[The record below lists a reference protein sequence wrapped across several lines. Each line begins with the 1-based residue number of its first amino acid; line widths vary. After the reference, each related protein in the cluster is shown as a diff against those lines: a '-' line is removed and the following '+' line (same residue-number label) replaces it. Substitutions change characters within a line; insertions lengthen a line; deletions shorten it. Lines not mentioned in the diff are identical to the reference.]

1 MKEIIITASVL
12 ILCVMLIRHFFKGK
26 ISNRLQYALWLL
38 VAIRLII
45 PVSAQ
50 LYLSLGE
57 IDEFRIMD
65 LVRRLEGD
73 FGDITERLE
82 QPVSFTMN
90 MNSPVGQQIIKNML
104 EEEMEYIGGADGST
118 SIFLAGSVGFT
129 WLDILRWIWFGGMG
143 VMAVWMAAVNLRFCR
158 KLRRERQDF
167 VLPEEVTGRL
177 HPKVL
182 ASLRRGGVYTVKE
195 LVSPCLYGIPGL
207 EAVYLPEA
215 VTGEEDRLCHV
226 LTHEICHKR
235 HGDGFWSFVRNM
247 LLLCYWFHP
256 LVWAAAVL
264 SKRDCELACDEGA
277 LLLLGEQERIGY
289 GKTLLSIITGRGRF
303 SDFACTATTM
313 TGSGRSVK
321 ERIRCIAEKPRVL
334 GAAVAAVLILITAAS
349 VLVFTKNP
357 QFVGGTWDGGTIY
370 VMTEDKRIMLSD
382 SIAGISGYTTEEG
395 NKKNLIIY
403 QVASDQEVGRFCTVS
418 YEEAV
423 ALVDAGRSVVPLGTY
438 GKNGQLREYMG
449 LATAEVTQHE
459 YFPSGEDME
468 KDTDYIE
475 GTEGVTGEIE
485 GAPQTEEEQES
496 SIKRSEK
503 DPFAFDGRTEWEED
517 ETYESAK
524 KPFAF
529 DGKNEWGIEEPQ
541 QVEQEAE
548 AGQSAVP
555 GTDSNTEESTT
566 YVIPEEMAE
575 PDMAHEEAATYLP
588 NEAAAETDDSAIY
601 LPDEADTETDGSTI
615 YLPDETITTTY
626 YPYYMGLTDCY
637 IYLTADHAGVK
648 DRDLE
653 EMHYID
659 NELKAAAGAVIVTS
673 INRDITEKTFQSLAE
688 HRTQYLGDASA
699 VVALVN
705 ALPFPE
711 GISYKGTELTTD
723 DSEKK
728 SLRILC
734 EPTEADLDMRYVNRD
749 VLRFDGVMLF
759 AVIGNLEECVFA
771 VTGGDGSLLEE
782 TVYDRAELTEWIGVD
797 SLWRDLDGEELQVWL
812 KELHQRVIISL
823 YQALDYLDP

>member
-57 IDEFRIMD
+57 VDEFRIMD

-90 MNSPVGQQIIKNML
+90 MNSPVSQQIIKNML
-104 EEEMEYIGGADGST
+104 EEEMEYIGGADGPT

-289 GKTLLSIITGRGRF
+289 GKTLLSIITDRGRF

-370 VMTEDKRIMLSD
+370 VMTEDKRIMLPD

-548 AGQSAVP
+548 AVQSAVP

-626 YPYYMGLTDCY
+626 YPYHMGLTDCY

-823 YQALDYLDP
+823 YQVLDLEP

>member
-12 ILCVMLIRHFFKGK
+12 IVCVMLIRHFFKGK

-104 EEEMEYIGGADGST
+104 EEEMEYIGGADGPT

-177 HPKVL
+177 HPRVL
-182 ASLRRGGVYTVKE
+182 ASLRRGRVYTVEE

-370 VMTEDKRIMLSD
+370 VMTEDKRIMLPD

-418 YEEAV
+418 YEEAA

-449 LATAEVTQHE
+449 LAMAEVTQHE

-548 AGQSAVP
+548 AVQSAVP

-626 YPYYMGLTDCY
+626 YPYHMGLTDCY

-673 INRDITEKTFQSLAE
+673 INRDITENTFQSLAE

-734 EPTEADLDMRYVNRD
+734 EPTEADLDIRYVNRD

>member
-104 EEEMEYIGGADGST
+104 EEEMEYIGGADGPT

-370 VMTEDKRIMLSD
+370 VMTEDKRIMLPD

-485 GAPQTEEEQES
+485 GVPQTEEEQES

-548 AGQSAVP
+548 AVQSAVP

-588 NEAAAETDDSAIY
+588 NEAAAETDDSAVY
-601 LPDEADTETDGSTI
+601 LPDETDTETDGTTV
-615 YLPDETITTTY
+615 YLPDEKITTTY
-626 YPYYMGLTDCY
+626 YPYNMGLTDCY

>member
-104 EEEMEYIGGADGST
+104 EEEMEYIGGADGPT

-370 VMTEDKRIMLSD
+370 VMTEDKRIMLPD

-418 YEEAV
+418 
-423 ALVDAGRSVVPLGTY
+423 
-438 GKNGQLREYMG
+438 
-449 LATAEVTQHE
+449 
-459 YFPSGEDME
+459 
-468 KDTDYIE
+468 
-475 GTEGVTGEIE
+475 
-485 GAPQTEEEQES
+485 
-496 SIKRSEK
+496 
-503 DPFAFDGRTEWEED
+503 
-517 ETYESAK
+517 
-524 KPFAF
+524 
-529 DGKNEWGIEEPQ
+529 
-541 QVEQEAE
+541 
-548 AGQSAVP
+548 
-555 GTDSNTEESTT
+555 
-566 YVIPEEMAE
+566 
-575 PDMAHEEAATYLP
+575 
-588 NEAAAETDDSAIY
+588 
-601 LPDEADTETDGSTI
+601 
-615 YLPDETITTTY
+615 
-626 YPYYMGLTDCY
+626 
-637 IYLTADHAGVK
+637 
-648 DRDLE
+648 
-653 EMHYID
+653 
-659 NELKAAAGAVIVTS
+659 
-673 INRDITEKTFQSLAE
+673 
-688 HRTQYLGDASA
+688 
-699 VVALVN
+699 
-705 ALPFPE
+705 
-711 GISYKGTELTTD
+711 
-723 DSEKK
+723 
-728 SLRILC
+728 
-734 EPTEADLDMRYVNRD
+734 
-749 VLRFDGVMLF
+749 
-759 AVIGNLEECVFA
+759 
-771 VTGGDGSLLEE
+771 
-782 TVYDRAELTEWIGVD
+782 
-797 SLWRDLDGEELQVWL
+797 
-812 KELHQRVIISL
+812 
-823 YQALDYLDP
+823 

>member
-104 EEEMEYIGGADGST
+104 EEEMEYIGGADGPT

-370 VMTEDKRIMLSD
+370 VMTEDKRIMLPD

-418 YEEAV
+418 YEEAA

-548 AGQSAVP
+548 AVQSAVP

-626 YPYYMGLTDCY
+626 YPYHMGLTDCY

-659 NELKAAAGAVIVTS
+659 NELKAVAGAVIVTS

-782 TVYDRAELTEWIGVD
+782 TVYDREELTEWIGVD

>member
-90 MNSPVGQQIIKNML
+90 MNSPVSQQIIKNVL
-104 EEEMEYIGGADGST
+104 EEEMEYIGGADGPT

-177 HPKVL
+177 HPRVL

-235 HGDGFWSFVRNM
+235 HGDGFWSFLRNM

-370 VMTEDKRIMLSD
+370 VMTEDKRIMLPD

-418 YEEAV
+418 YEEAA

-548 AGQSAVP
+548 AVQSAVP

-626 YPYYMGLTDCY
+626 YPYHMGLTDCY

-823 YQALDYLDP
+823 YQVLDLEP

>member
-57 IDEFRIMD
+57 VDEFRIMD

-90 MNSPVGQQIIKNML
+90 MNSPVSQQIIKNML
-104 EEEMEYIGGADGST
+104 EEEMEYIGGADGPT

-370 VMTEDKRIMLSD
+370 VMTEDKRIMLPD

-418 YEEAV
+418 YEEAA

-548 AGQSAVP
+548 AVQSAVP

-626 YPYYMGLTDCY
+626 YPYHMGLTDCY

-823 YQALDYLDP
+823 YQVLDLEP

>member
-104 EEEMEYIGGADGST
+104 EEEMEYIGGADGPT

-370 VMTEDKRIMLSD
+370 VMTEDKRIMLPD

-418 YEEAV
+418 YEEAA

-485 GAPQTEEEQES
+485 GVPQTEEEQES

-548 AGQSAVP
+548 AVQSAVP

-588 NEAAAETDDSAIY
+588 NEAAAETDDSAVY
-601 LPDEADTETDGSTI
+601 LPDETDTETDGTTV
-615 YLPDETITTTY
+615 YLPDEKITTTY
-626 YPYYMGLTDCY
+626 YPYNMGLTDCY